1 MTPAHIV
8 RRVQPHESVNA
19 LMSWPVAAVEATD
32 SHAQVA
38 QTLADNEIGAVPVLL
53 DGHLVG
59 IVSERDLT
67 TAAGEEGDL
76 LTAADLMSPHL
87 VSVPPEAPVV
97 EAARIMCE
105 AHVRHL
111 PVVSDGF
118 LTGMLSMRDLFE
130 VLLREAE
137 NSH

>member
-1 MTPAHIV
+1 MTPHVV
-8 RRVQPHESVNA
+8 RRVLRHEPVNT
-19 LMSWPVAAVEATD
+19 LMTWPVAAVEATD
-32 SHAQVA
+32 SQAQVA
-38 QTLADNEIGAVPVLL
+38 QTLSDNEIGAVPVLL
-53 DGHLVG
+53 DGYLVG

-67 TAAGEEGDL
+67 TAAGEESDL
-76 LTAADLMSPHL
+76 LTAADLMSQHL
-87 VSVPPEAPVV
+87 VSVPPEAPVL

-118 LTGMLSMRDLFE
+118 LAGMLSMRDLFE
-130 VLLREAE
+130 VLLGEAE